1 MKLNKQQISTILT
14 NYEFLQL
21 LVKEMLIKIQVI
33 DNTYAVNDNIDYITF
48 HIESN
53 KTIVTYSYNN
63 YGSYE
68 KDNLTFSIDW
78 LLLNDKDLFDAVTK
92 VKEERDLLI
101 KAKKEL
107 ILNQN
112 NRSAEKE
119 YIRLRE
125 VFENNN

>member
-1 MKLNKQQISTILT
+1 
-14 NYEFLQL
+14 
-21 LVKEMLIKIQVI
+21 MLIKIQVI
-33 DNTYAVNDNIDYITF
+33 DSTYAVNDNIDYITF

-53 KTIVTYSYNN
+53 KAIVTYSYNN

-68 KDNLTFSIDW
+68 KDNLTFPINW
-78 LLLNDKDLFDAVTK
+78 LLLNDKDLFNAVTK

-101 KAKKEL
+101 KAKKKL

-119 YIRLRE
+119 YICLKE
-125 VFENNN
+125 VFENNK